1 MMSTSLR
8 KTWGSEMKMMS
19 GLWSSVKYLRLKA
32 FLLRPSK
39 FQVIAVKDEVGE
51 GLDEVSEEASTVKV
65 ELSVTTSLKENC
77 SKGRQG

>member
-39 FQVIAVKDEVGE
+39 FQVIAVKDEVDDD
-51 GLDEVSEEASTVKV
+51 LVIVSEEASTVEV

-77 SKGRQG
+77 SEDHPG